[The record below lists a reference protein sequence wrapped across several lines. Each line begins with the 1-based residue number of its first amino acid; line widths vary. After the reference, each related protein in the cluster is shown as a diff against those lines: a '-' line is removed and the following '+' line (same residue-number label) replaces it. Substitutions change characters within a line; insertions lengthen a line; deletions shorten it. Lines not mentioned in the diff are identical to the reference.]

1 MVVQCALVVLA
12 ALVALQ
18 SRAASAANWDRG
30 DDDYVPMVNVEAVL
44 GHRATLPCDIS
55 ANRTD
60 DRVQMVMWFQVLASK
75 PLFTFDVRGRT
86 FDEALTWSDAKALGP
101 RAHFSAS
108 SRPAALT
115 VDGVVLDDA
124 GVYRCRADF
133 SNSATRNSRV
143 NLTVIVPP
151 HSMAVYDISGKKVNS
166 SIGPLLEGDNLVL
179 KCEVRGGRPEPTVTW
194 FANGRLMDGTV
205 DASTPKVIVNR
216 LDVHR
221 VSRAHLNTTYRCQAS
236 NTRLIDPRHQDVRL
250 DLKLKPLS
258 VRLYP
263 RPAHVPADDEARFE
277 CVTHGSRPQAVV
289 TWWKTR
295 HGGHGAREEQHFG
308 APHVDTRDNETMAW
322 SVLTFRPKAADNN
335 ATIRCHADNPHLDN
349 VGLEDSFTLNV
360 VHPPVVELH
369 LGDTLNPSNIKEG
382 DDVYFECSIHSN
394 PPKHRITWFH
404 NGQPVLHNLSQG
416 VILSSKSLVLQR
428 VTRRQAGGYTCHAS
442 NERGNT
448 TSRPV
453 HLRVKFA
460 PVCKTDG
467 VVVVGAALQEHLRV
481 RCRVAADPADDVSF
495 FWQFNNS
502 GNTYDVQESR
512 PGPMTADLEYT
523 ALSERDYGTLACW
536 ASNEVGRQQEPCMF
550 RVVQASPP
558 GAVTNCSLL
567 ASGQAGRVD
576 VSCLPGHPGGLPQWF
591 SLILLEPR
599 SGRILFNSTTGEVDA
614 EPLWSLDPSIL
625 SSAVSAARAPV
636 SLMVRA
642 HNLKGQS
649 PPAVLD
655 DKLARAGIARQ
666 QIPADL
672 MLGGDGSGMVGIAA
686 VVLGVLL
693 PLGLVALAVVVCIVR
708 RRNALGLTV
717 GLDNKVSHNGVEG
730 PGHGPGHKG
739 GLPSSR
745 RNSSLEINDGDQRYV
760 VSYTLK
766 ATASATP
773 GGAPGADRSKQ
784 HLRPDILNTP
794 RALAAVG
801 ADTAPTPH
809 LARPDSLFP
818 DAGPGAGAGASAAL
832 GVPGSLVAGTL
843 GRRPHAVTSPISP
856 GGGLS
861 PGVRSHQSV
870 AAVPSLPSPP
880 DRAPSLGT
888 SASATHQTLN
898 GSLRRTKGL
907 FNSIPGPESCV

>member
-1 MVVQCALVVLA
+1 
-12 ALVALQ
+12 
-18 SRAASAANWDRG
+18 
-30 DDDYVPMVNVEAVL
+30 MVNVEAVL

-60 DRVQMVMWFQVLASK
+60 DRVQMVMWFQVSASK

-151 HSMAVYDISGKKVNS
+151 HSMAVYDVSGKKVNA

-194 FANGRLMDGTV
+194 FANGRLMDGVV

-221 VSRAHLNTTYRCQAS
+221 VSRTHLNTTYRCQAS

-263 RPAHVPADDEARFE
+263 RPAHIPADEEVRFE
-277 CVTHGSRPQAVV
+277 CVTVGSRPQAVV

-295 HGGHGAREEQHFG
+295 HAGRDEQHFG

-335 ATIRCHADNPHLDN
+335 ATVRCHADNPHLDN

-428 VTRRQAGGYTCHAS
+428 VARRQAGGYTCHAS

-481 RCRVAADPADDVSF
+481 RCRVAADPADAVSF

-536 ASNEVGRQQEPCMF
+536 AANEVGRQQEPCLF
-550 RVVQASPP
+550 RVVQASAP

-567 ASGQAGRVD
+567 ASGPGGQSGRVD
-576 VSCLPGHPGGLPQWF
+576 VSCVPGHPGGLPQWF

-614 EPLWSLDPSIL
+614 EPQWSLDPSIL
-625 SSAVSAARAPV
+625 ASAVSAARAPV
-636 SLMVRA
+636 SLVVRA

-649 PPAVLD
+649 APAVLD

-666 QIPADL
+666 QIPDL
-672 MLGGDGSGMVGIAA
+672 ILGGDGSGMVGVAA

-693 PLGLVALAVVVCIVR
+693 PLGLVGLAVVVCIVR
-708 RRNALGLTV
+708 RRNALGLAA
-717 GLDNKVSHNGVEG
+717 GLDNKVSHNGLQG
-730 PGHGPGHKG
+730 PGQGHGHKG

-766 ATASATP
+766 ASASGTP
-773 GGAPGADRSKQ
+773 ERGKQ

-794 RALAAVG
+794 RAVGGDAAPKP
-801 ADTAPTPH
+801 PTPQ
-809 LARPDSLFP
+809 RPDSLFTE
-818 DAGPGAGAGASAAL
+818 AGSGGAGAPGGL
-832 GVPGSLVAGTL
+832 VGSLVGGTL
-843 GRRPHAVTSPISP
+843 GRRTHAVTTPISP
-856 GGGLS
+856 GGGIS
-861 PGVRSHQSV
+861 PGIRSLRSQQGVVSSASLSSV
-870 AAVPSLPSPP
+870 PSPP
-880 DRAPSLGT
+880 DRAPPPIAAYPPPSLGT
-888 SASATHQTLN
+888 AHQTHQTLN